1 MVMFTSGELEE
12 FERIMKGKPNFD
24 KRRLTPDTAN
34 GDCYRCDQFDRKV
47 RKCRFSFCIF
57 DDLGGKN
64 AQHR

>member
-24 KRRLTPDTAN
+24 KRRLTPDSAHED
-34 GDCYRCDQFDRKV
+34 GYRFDQCDRKV
-47 RKCRFSFCIF
+47 RKCRFSFCSF

-64 AQHR
+64 VQHR